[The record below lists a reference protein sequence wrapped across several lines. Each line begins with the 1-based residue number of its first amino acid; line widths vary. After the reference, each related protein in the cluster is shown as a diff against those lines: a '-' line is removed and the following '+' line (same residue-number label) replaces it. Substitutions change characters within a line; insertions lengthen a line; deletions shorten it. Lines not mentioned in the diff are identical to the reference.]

1 MDRVLLY
8 EEFRLIERSDNEVN
22 IVWKG
27 AHLLLFFLAII
38 FGSFC
43 TFCFHMLMYL
53 FDEKCVLFPKLLS
66 ITSVRHNV
74 IYEFIPEDK
83 EKAD

>member
-1 MDRVLLY
+1 M
-8 EEFRLIERSDNEVN
+8 FS
-22 IVWKG
+22 G
-27 AHLLLFFLAII
+27 AHLLLFFLAFV

-66 ITSVRHNV
+66 LKSLKMNIN
-74 IYEFIPEDK
+74 EFLPSSK
-83 EKAD
+83 EIGDSKN